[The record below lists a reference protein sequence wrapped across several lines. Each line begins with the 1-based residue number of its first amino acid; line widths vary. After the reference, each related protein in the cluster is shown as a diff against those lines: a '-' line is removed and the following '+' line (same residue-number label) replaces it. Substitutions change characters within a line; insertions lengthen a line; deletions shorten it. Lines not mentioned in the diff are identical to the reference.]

1 VRLEFFS
8 LSRGREVPELPGQ
21 WPVGRERSRS
31 AVNNKTQY
39 ISEDGLTKL
48 RAELEELI
56 NVRRQ
61 EIAQRIHD
69 AKEHGDLAEN
79 AEYEDAKNEQAFVEG
94 QIQRLEA
101 LVKNATIIEGNHGT
115 DHVQIGSTVKVDGTD
130 GKEVFT
136 IVGSTEASPREGR
149 ISNESPVGR
158 ALLGKHKG
166 DSVVVH
172 VPAGDFSYK
181 ILDIS

>member
-1 VRLEFFS
+1 
-8 LSRGREVPELPGQ
+8 
-21 WPVGRERSRS
+21 
-31 AVNNKTQY
+31 VNNRTQY

-48 RAELEELI
+48 RGELEELV

-101 LVKNATIIEGNHGT
+101 LIKNAILIDETHGT
-115 DHVQIGSTVKVDGTD
+115 NHVQIGSTVKVEGTD

-136 IVGSTEASPREGR
+136 IVGSTEASPSDGK

-158 ALLGKHKG
+158 ALLGKRKG
-166 DSVVVH
+166 EAVVVH

-181 ILDIS
+181 ILDIK

>member
-1 VRLEFFS
+1 
-8 LSRGREVPELPGQ
+8 
-21 WPVGRERSRS
+21 
-31 AVNNKTQY
+31 VNNKTQY
-39 ISEDGLTKL
+39 ISEDGLAKL

-101 LVKNATIIEGNHGT
+101 LIKNATIIDETHGT
-115 DHVQIGSTVKVDGTD
+115 DHVQIGSTVKLDGTD

-136 IVGSTEASPREGR
+136 IVGSTEASPREGK

-158 ALLGKHKG
+158 ALLGKRKG
-166 DSVVVH
+166 ESVVVH

-181 ILDIS
+181 ILDIH